1 MSTNATLQPELEL
14 ARARGARLV
23 AGVDEVGRG
32 ALAGPVTVGV
42 AVIDLDALS
51 TQTLDDGVWPVLDGV
66 RDSKLLSPTARNRWH
81 PMICEHTTQWSV
93 QHQSPEQI
101 DAEGITAS
109 LGAAGRAGLQA
120 VEHALGRDLDLV
132 ILDGVHDWLT
142 AGASPRV
149 HTMAKADEKSLTV
162 ACASVLAKVER
173 DSLMTELA
181 AAHPAYAWDSNK
193 GYGSAVH
200 REAIR
205 TGGATLHHRRSWNLG
220 LDPLF

>member
-1 MSTNATLQPELEL
+1 
-14 ARARGARLV
+14 RGDS
-23 AGVDEVGRG
+23 GGGRG
-32 ALAGPVTVGV
+32 RPLRCAHPAGG
-42 AVIDLDALS
+42 S
-51 TQTLDDGVWPVLDGV
+51 V
-66 RDSKLLSPTARNRWH
+66 RPR
-81 PMICEHTTQWSV
+81 P
-93 QHQSPEQI
+93 PEQI
-101 DAEGITAS
+101 DAEGVPAS

-193 GYGSAVH
+193 GYGPAAH
-200 REAIR
+200 
-205 TGGATLHHRRSWNLG
+205 
-220 LDPLF
+220 